1 MQWTAAAPIGRD
13 FRAAW
18 VRRAIEQAGRNGLFV
33 LPTTR
38 QTLADAKKL
47 VYTFGCTVI
56 GDPTVLSEAI
66 GTAKYLSWLR
76 GHDSIATDAK
86 AFAIAFTDQ
95 LVSACDA
102 SILVQQRNQLEF
114 MPGLEVLVNC
124 RYATPV
130 HVWNGD
136 RATKLVAQHP
146 LTVLREVAAYFT
158 ACATLGD
165 AWLMR
170 DRQLMR
176 LPLQRV
182 DQARRRLRLYQSTLL
197 NSSPDAPLSPNILQI
212 VRRLDEMRTSLH
224 PANLR

>member
-13 FRAAW
+13 VRATW
-18 VRRAIEQAGRNGLFV
+18 VRRAIEQAGRDGLFV

-47 VYTFGCTVI
+47 VDLFGCIVI

-66 GTAKYLSWLR
+66 GPAKYLSWLLD
-76 GHDSIATDAK
+76 HDAIATDAK
-86 AFAIAFTDQ
+86 PFAIAFTDQ
-95 LVSACDA
+95 LVSAYHA
-102 SILVQQRNQLEF
+102 SILVQQSNQIEF
-114 MPGLEVLVNC
+114 MPGLEVLVSC

-158 ACATLGD
+158 ACAALGD
-165 AWLMR
+165 VWLMH

-182 DQARRRLRLYQSTLL
+182 DQARRRLRLYQSTLF
-197 NSSPDAPLSPNILQI
+197 NSSPDAPLSLHVLQI
-212 VRRLDEMRTSLH
+212 VRRLDEMRTSLN
-224 PANLR
+224 PVNLR

>member
-13 FRAAW
+13 VRAAW
-18 VRRAIEQAGRNGLFV
+18 VRRAIEHAGRDGLFV

-47 VYTFGCTVI
+47 GDVFGCIVI

-66 GTAKYLSWLR
+66 RPAKYLSWLR
-76 GHDSIATDAK
+76 DHDPIATDSMP
-86 AFAIAFTDQ
+86 FAIAFTDQ
-95 LVSACDA
+95 LVSAYDA
-102 SILVQQRNQLEF
+102 SILVQQSNQLEF

-124 RYATPV
+124 LYARPV
-130 HVWNGD
+130 HVWDGD
-136 RATKLVAQHP
+136 RATKLVAHHP

-182 DQARRRLRLYQSTLL
+182 DQARRRLRLYQSTLF
-197 NSSPDAPLSPNILQI
+197 NVSPDAPLPLNVLQI
-212 VRRLDEMRTSLH
+212 VRRLEEMRTSLN